1 MKRDGG
7 AVARCRA
14 AALTAA
20 PGPAWSPPRLN
31 NRRPAAS
38 YRYASQPSHMPG
50 RVPRLGYPGQ
60 VVRMTVQRASTPGR
74 RAAAAAQRAPAAS
87 DQLVD
92 ELYRGH
98 ALRLTRVALL
108 LVGDKP
114 SAEDVVQEAFLGL
127 FRGLGRLSDPG
138 RAVAYLRVSVLN
150 GCRSVL
156 LARKRASLRAA
167 ADCPAVWSA
176 ESAVLA
182 GEDRR
187 EVLAAVARLPRRQRE
202 VLVLRYFLDLTDP
215 EIAADLGVSRG
226 TVVSTASRA
235 LAALARNTG
244 EQA

>member
-1 MKRDGG
+1 MTVG
-7 AVARCRA
+7 RA
-14 AALTAA
+14 GT
-20 PGPAWSPPRLN
+20 PGP
-31 NRRPAAS
+31 
-38 YRYASQPSHMPG
+38 Q
-50 RVPRLGYPGQ
+50 
-60 VVRMTVQRASTPGR
+60 T
-74 RAAAAAQRAPAAS
+74 AAAAPRAPAAS
-87 DQLVD
+87 DRLVE

-98 ALRLTRVALL
+98 ALRLTRMAVL

-127 FRGLGRLSDPG
+127 FRGLGRLSDPC
-138 RAVAYLRVSVLN
+138 RAAAYLRVSVLN

-156 LARKRASLRAA
+156 RARTRARLRGAA

-202 VLVLRYFLDLTDP
+202 VLVLRYFLDLTDS

-235 LAALARNTG
+235 LTALARKTG